1 MRYNMA
7 MSARLHTVVIN
18 SEQPDR
24 LVGFWGA
31 VLGVEVSSDEP
42 SAGITWL
49 HPDRPGGVAVAIQRV
64 AEKLARHTE
73 THVDIGVDDLDDAQ
87 AIVQVERLSVRF
99 PVRKGVLLRTTG
111 YFEAVRDVSFDLFP
125 GRTPTP
131 SRISWPRL
139 GSGPGSICRTCFRFW
154 ISEYRTVFRMWSP
167 IRWPEILWSVSAR
180 VLSLVGTPRSSYFQS
195 GVL

>member
-1 MRYNMA
+1 MRSNMA

-87 AIVQVERLSVRF
+87 AIVERAGGRLVEIRHA
-99 PVRKGVLLRTTG
+99 GD
-111 YFEAVRDVSFDLFP
+111 FEWRVMADPDGNEFCLF
-125 GRTPTP
+125 
-131 SRISWPRL
+131 
-139 GSGPGSICRTCFRFW
+139 
-154 ISEYRTVFRMWSP
+154 VD
-167 IRWPEILWSVSAR
+167 AH
-180 VLSLVGTPRSSYFQS
+180 
-195 GVL
+195 